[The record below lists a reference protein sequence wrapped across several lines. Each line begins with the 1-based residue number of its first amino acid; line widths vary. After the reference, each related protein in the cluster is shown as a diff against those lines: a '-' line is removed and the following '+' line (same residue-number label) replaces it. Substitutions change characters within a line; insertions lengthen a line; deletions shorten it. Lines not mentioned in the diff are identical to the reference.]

1 MEKILESLY
10 DRFYTPPEMAE
21 LKEEV
26 ETNRS
31 LLRERLAKED
41 RKVVLRIVDDTSLM
55 ALERSY
61 DSFICGLKL
70 GLQLTNE
77 LNNYKESERSMPTG
91 DVGLGA
97 RSLSE
102 EGESQHEK

>member
-10 DRFYTPPEMAE
+10 DKFYIPPEMAE
-21 LKEEV
+21 LKDTV
-26 ETNRS
+26 EANRS

-41 RKVVLRIVDDTSLM
+41 RKIVLRIVDDMSLM

-70 GLQLTNE
+70 GLHLTNE
-77 LNNYKESERSMPTG
+77 LNHYKEGERSTPTG

-97 RSLSE
+97 HSLSGE
-102 EGESQHEK
+102 EEKQYEK

>member
-1 MEKILESLY
+1 MEKILESQY

-31 LLRERLAKED
+31 
-41 RKVVLRIVDDTSLM
+41 VLRIVDDMSLM

>member
-1 MEKILESLY
+1 MKNILQALY
-10 DRFYTPPEMAE
+10 DSFYKPPEMAE
-21 LKEEV
+21 FKEAV
-26 ETNRS
+26 EANRS

-41 RKVVLRIVDDTSLM
+41 RKIVLRIVDDMSLM

-77 LNNYKESERSMPTG
+77 LNHYKESERSTPTG

-102 EGESQHEK
+102 EGEKST